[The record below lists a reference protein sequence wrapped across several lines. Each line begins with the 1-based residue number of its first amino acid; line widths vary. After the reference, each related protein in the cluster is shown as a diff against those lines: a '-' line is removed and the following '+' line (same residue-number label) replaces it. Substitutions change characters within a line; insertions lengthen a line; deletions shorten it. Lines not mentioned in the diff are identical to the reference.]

1 MTDIDTRPE
10 LPDIFPQT
18 NVTVSGEK
26 HRYTVSQTNNGPE
39 PKLDYLLDKAPVEV
53 VQSIQGT
60 DQDGTS
66 RTFNNGVDYELT
78 ALDDTVSEQFEYEVE
93 QEDYLLRYDP
103 IQGSTTVTDSDN
115 VTYIEGD
122 DYQIVDSDEH
132 FGDSLEWTEN
142 GDDPTD
148 TQLFTV
154 EYDISIDNCVISWQ
168 TDGANLPQAGSE
180 FFVTYRAE
188 SIISRYLDANE
199 SELERVE
206 QQFEEIIN
214 NKFVDQA
221 SGEALDELGKLF
233 GPVIGKRRGR
243 TDTQY
248 RIYLKSVV
256 QSFISR
262 GTVEGIKLAIS
273 AATEVPIDD
282 ITINEN
288 FENVEYEVELIPD
301 TPITIELLENVAEI
315 ADPSGVNQLLT
326 RIIVDPDESLSNDS
340 TKIKP
345 GIEVDDVAISGDNI
359 VIDPNKFSAGTD
371 TATVSDTLATNS
383 NTTDTTE
390 TATSTEKSVLS
401 ESVDKNSH
409 RWEKTTNSD
418 VESEWSFF
426 EWTEIVDEQQSASD
440 LFASADSATF
450 TINTAEIS
458 ETALTDDAV
467 ETPQSEGNTV
477 DTVAVTDDAVE
488 TPQSEGNTV
497 DTGAT
502 NDTVST
508 ISSTLVAWNTNSWES
523 FDWAREHS

>member
-1 MTDIDTRPE
+1 
-10 LPDIFPQT
+10 
-18 NVTVSGEK
+18 
-26 HRYTVSQTNNGPE
+26 
-39 PKLDYLLDKAPVEV
+39 
-53 VQSIQGT
+53 
-60 DQDGTS
+60 
-66 RTFNNGVDYELT
+66 
-78 ALDDTVSEQFEYEVE
+78 
-93 QEDYLLRYDP
+93 
-103 IQGSTTVTDSDN
+103 
-115 VTYIEGD
+115 
-122 DYQIVDSDEH
+122 
-132 FGDSLEWTEN
+132 
-142 GDDPTD
+142 
-148 TQLFTV
+148 
-154 EYDISIDNCVISWQ
+154 
-168 TDGANLPQAGSE
+168 
-180 FFVTYRAE
+180 
-188 SIISRYLDANE
+188 
-199 SELERVE
+199 
-206 QQFEEIIN
+206 
-214 NKFVDQA
+214 
-221 SGEALDELGKLF
+221 
-233 GPVIGKRRGR
+233 
-243 TDTQY
+243 
-248 RIYLKSVV
+248 V

-282 ITINEN
+282 ITINED

-371 TATVSDTLATNS
+371 TATVTDTLATNS

-426 EWTEIVDEQQSASD
+426 EWTEILDEQQSASD

-467 ETPQSEGNTV
+467 ETPQSEGNAV
-477 DTVAVTDDAVE
+477 DTVALTDDAVE

-508 ISSTLVAWNTNSWES
+508 ISPTLVAWNTNSWES